1 MIYIDIFKYTTQ
13 EKFFNQKILKK
24 FNNKQKYL
32 SYPDTFISEFQF
44 LNLSNKNNPFNKS
57 NIILSDIINNNY
69 DNIYDYCYNELIK
82 LDLLPE
88 AILSFLSR
96 KNQKQIE
103 YELKTDILKYFK
115 TIYDNLY
122 IKLKIQLTINFKL
135 IILAQYFSSVY
146 YQHQQ
151 HFNVI
156 SAYIKKQ

>member
-1 MIYIDIFKYTTQ
+1 MR
-13 EKFFNQKILKK
+13 KI
-24 FNNKQKYL
+24 N
-32 SYPDTFISEFQF
+32 
-44 LNLSNKNNPFNKS
+44 NKS

-146 YQHQQ
+146 Y
-151 HFNVI
+151 
-156 SAYIKKQ
+156 